1 MTFFRCNTDILLGT
15 RCGFQ
20 TLLVLSGVTNLE
32 QVVEWKNSGSKE
44 DKELVPDAYLEK
56 LGDILKLLD

>member
-1 MTFFRCNTDILLGT
+1 MGT

-20 TLLVLSGVTNLE
+20 TLLVLSGVTKLE
-32 QVVEWKNSGSKE
+32 QVLEWKNSGSKE

-56 LGDILKLLD
+56 LGDILQLLE

>member
-1 MTFFRCNTDILLGT
+1 MGT